1 MRLKYTDNLKLK
13 MPGQTEF
20 YNVDDFN
27 ENAEII
33 DKELSKMNRKLTLT
47 FTAAGWSD
55 TAPYTQLVAVEGIT
69 ADDVPEVYL
78 YYPDTINETNAE
90 AYVEAY
96 GYINKVDTQE
106 NAINVTAFYEKPAVD
121 ITIALKGV

>member
-1 MRLKYTDNLKLK
+1 MAVYE
-13 MPGQTEF
+13 Q
-20 YNVDDFN
+20 
-27 ENAEII
+27 NALTQYKDKNGDMYIVYPITKRECI
-33 DKELSKMNRKLTLT
+33 DGLNDVKTVTLP
-47 FTAAGWSD
+47 ASGWSD

>member
-1 MRLKYTDNLKLK
+1 MPAQTD
-13 MPGQTEF
+13 F
-20 YNVDDFN
+20 YDVDNFN

-69 ADDVPEVYL
+69 ADDVPL
-78 YYPDTINETNAE
+78 PMLDTRNSTSLDDEKAIKKS
-90 AYVEAY
+90 Y
-96 GYINKVDTQE
+96 GYLTYFETGEGTIT
-106 NAINVTAFYEKPAVD
+106 VTAKDQKPTVD
-121 ITIALKGV
+121 LTVALKGV